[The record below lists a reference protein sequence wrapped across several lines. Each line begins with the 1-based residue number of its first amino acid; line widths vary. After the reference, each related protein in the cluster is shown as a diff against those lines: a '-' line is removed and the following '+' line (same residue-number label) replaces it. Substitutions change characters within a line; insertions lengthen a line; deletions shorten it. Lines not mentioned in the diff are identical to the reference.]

1 MKDLDRELTKFR
13 TRVRWVRAWRGLA
26 VGGTVGGLI
35 SIAFAVLDWRRVAE
49 ANWVVLAT
57 PVVAGLVV
65 GAVAG
70 FLLKIG
76 SEQITKSLDRRAG
89 LKDRLTTAREEH
101 HEAFADPQRE
111 DAFAHLNDATP
122 RKVYPFRFT
131 GWHFGPVAC
140 FAVASAIYLL
150 AGASLFLSPD
160 QKAEREEVKKEGA
173 KIEKVAREAI
183 QRPVTEVGKEE
194 RALANEL
201 AKRAREMQRGRV
213 GKEEMLQANEES
225 QRKLNE
231 LIDKRFDTAEK
242 NMMQAQSVAE
252 KLAIA
257 EAQKRNEISPEMAK
271 EMTAMLENQRK
282 SGQDNQS
289 KPGQRMSK
297 IEQQLRSGMNEQ
309 GKKMS
314 QEERAQLESER
325 RAIDEAM
332 KDMEQRLNDL
342 KKQLESGKDAQGNP
356 LSEEQRKALEEQ
368 AKQLQELMKE
378 FKLSQKVQEMMQKLQ
393 QMDEF
398 KELQEIL
405 AKMRQNQQAAE
416 QGAPPT
422 LTKEELE
429 ALRERLK
436 EMQKALE
443 EMAKNMT
450 DEQMKEMLERMI
462 EAAKNG
468 QIGNCSS
475 CMGLGLGMG
484 MGMGMGMSAGGGM
497 NMMGGPGG
505 PGKDNF
511 FRDTGQ
517 VPLADPQQAKGK
529 TFSTSVTG
537 KRQEKGDES
546 YLEVRGPTGL
556 GQRSKT
562 PYYKVLPTYKKKA
575 EEALEKEAIPQEHR
589 RRVKEYFDSLQSGG
603 SKGK

>member
-1 MKDLDRELTKFR
+1 MKDLDRELSKFR
-13 TRVRWVRAWRGLA
+13 SRVRMVRAWRGLA
-26 VGGTVGGLI
+26 VGGTVGGLF
-35 SIAFAVLDWRRVAE
+35 SIALAVLDWRRVAE
-49 ANWVVLAT
+49 ANWMVLAT
-57 PVVAGLVV
+57 PVVVGMVV
-65 GAVAG
+65 GAAAG
-70 FLLKIG
+70 FLMKIG
-76 SEQITKSLDRRAG
+76 GQAIAKSLDRRAG

-101 HEAFADPQRE
+101 HEAFADSQRD

-122 RKVYPFRFT
+122 RKVYPFRLT

-150 AGASLFLSPD
+150 AGASLFMSPD

-173 KIEKVAREAI
+173 KIEKVAKEAL
-183 QRPVTEVGKEE
+183 QRPVVEVGKEE

-225 QRKLNE
+225 QKKLNE
-231 LIDKRFDTAEK
+231 LINKRFDAADK

-252 KLAIA
+252 KMAIA
-257 EAQKRNEISPEMAK
+257 EAQKKNEISPEMAK

-282 SGQDNQS
+282 GDENSQA

-297 IEQQLRSGMNEQ
+297 IEQQLQSGKNEQ
-309 GKKMS
+309 GKPMS
-314 QEERAQLESER
+314 QDERAQLEAEK

-332 KDMEQRLNDL
+332 KDVEKRLDEIQ
-342 KKQLESGKDAQGNP
+342 KQLESGKDAQGNP
-356 LSEEQRKALEEQ
+356 LSEEDRKKLEAF

-378 FKLSQKVQEMMQKLQ
+378 FKLSQKVQEMLQKMQ
-393 QMDEF
+393 QMEDF

-405 AKMRQNQQAAE
+405 SKMRQNQQATE
-416 QGAPPT
+416 RGEVPT
-422 LTKEELE
+422 LSKEELE
-429 ALRERLK
+429 QLREKLK
-436 EMQKALE
+436 EAQKKLE

-450 DEQMKEMLERMI
+450 DKQMKEMLERMI
-462 EAAKNG
+462 EAAKNARA
-468 QIGNCSS
+468 GNCSS

-484 MGMGMGMSAGGGM
+484 LLPGMGM
-497 NMMGGPGG
+497 NMPGG
-505 PGKDNF
+505 PGKDMF
-511 FRDTGQ
+511 FRNSGQ
-517 VPLADPQQAKGK
+517 VPLQNPTEAKGK
-529 TFSTSVTG
+529 AFSTSVTG

-546 YLEVRGPTGL
+546 YMEVRGPTGL

-589 RRVKEYFDSLQSGG
+589 KRVKEYFDSLQGG
-603 SKGK
+603 TKGK